1 LLNKKKK
8 GEMKVKVQQFNDNG
22 CLSYVVYCSETRET
36 VIIDPTHPPD
46 VYEKLIVEK
55 KLQVNYIIET
65 HTHADHISTAR
76 ETAAAFQSKIV
87 MHENISKRDKVQVP
101 PNIPE
106 SIVNIVKY
114 NSQIPVDIL
123 VDESQTLPLGQEQ
136 IKFIPTPG
144 HTVDGMC
151 VGIKHLLFT
160 GDTLLIGQCGRT
172 DLPGGNSQELYPSL
186 FERLSQFP
194 DDIVIYPAHDYQE
207 GINTVLGY
215 ERVNN
220 PCLVKRDLQEFV
232 QFISK
237 FFPPLED
244 NDGGKLQCSIAPKAT
259 VAASAAS
266 AASAEQQASPLMNE
280 FCFHMEQYL
289 RAAPFDWN
297 GITCHELKTMIDRE
311 KDLFIIDVRQPEELQ
326 DTGYIAGAI
335 NIPLRQLPGSLEQVP
350 QNKEQSLVVVC
361 RSGSRSAYG
370 ALYLRGYGYTN
381 VKNLDEGMIGWL
393 KNNYPVVR
401 MA

>member
-1 LLNKKKK
+1 
-8 GEMKVKVQQFNDNG
+8 MKVQVQQFNDNG
-22 CLSYVVYCSETRET
+22 CLSYVVYCSETGEA

-46 VYEKLIVEK
+46 VYGKLVGEK
-55 KLQVNYIIET
+55 KLQVNFIIET
-65 HTHADHISTAR
+65 HTHADHVSTAR
-76 ETAAAFQSKIV
+76 EAATAFQSKIV
-87 MHENISKRDKVQVP
+87 MHENISKRDNVQVAD
-101 PNIPE
+101 NIPE

-123 VDESQTLPLGQEQ
+123 VNDSQALPLGREE
-136 IKFIPTPG
+136 IKFTPTPG

-151 VGIKHLLFT
+151 VGIVHLLFT

-172 DLPGGNSQELYPSL
+172 DLPGGNSQELYHSL
-186 FERLSQFP
+186 FETLGQCP
-194 DDIVIYPAHDYQE
+194 DDVVIYPAHDYQA

-220 PCLVKRDLQEFV
+220 PCLVKRDMIEFV

-244 NDGGKLQCSIAPKAT
+244 NEGGKLQCSIAPKA
-259 VAASAAS
+259 SAATS
-266 AASAEQQASPLMNE
+266 EEQQASPLMNE

-289 RAAPFDWN
+289 RMAPLDWN
-297 GITCHELKTMIDRE
+297 GIACQELKTMIDRE
-311 KDLFIIDVRQPEELQ
+311 EDLFIIDVRQPEELQ

-335 NIPLRQLPGSLEQVP
+335 NIPLRQLPSNLEQVP
-350 QNKEQSLVVVC
+350 NNKEQSLVVVC

-370 ALYLRGYGYTN
+370 ALFLRGYGYTN